1 MPRIEYSLPEH
12 MAQLGRVTALF
23 EAQSGIQKQIIK
35 EQKKLKIIEQR
46 QLIEKIKHI
55 FFLIFLLCLHR
66 FFLSFITHLMVGV
79 DGLEPSRCFHQWFLR
94 PPCLP
99 IPAHAPCF

>member
-35 EQKKLKIIEQR
+35 EQKKLKILEQR
-46 QLIEKIKHI
+46 QLLEKIKN
-55 FFLIFLLCLHR
+55 
-66 FFLSFITHLMVGV
+66 GK
-79 DGLEPSRCFHQWFLR
+79 D
-94 PPCLP
+94 
-99 IPAHAPCF
+99 